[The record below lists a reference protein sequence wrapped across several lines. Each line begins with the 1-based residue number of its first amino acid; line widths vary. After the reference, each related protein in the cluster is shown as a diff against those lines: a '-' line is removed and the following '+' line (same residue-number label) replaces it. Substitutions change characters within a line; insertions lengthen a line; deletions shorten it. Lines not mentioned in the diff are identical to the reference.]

1 MALTQHS
8 LVGETSTS
16 TGPGTMALA
25 GAIVG
30 LSAVGDVKA
39 DGETFFARIRGV
51 SGDAEGYW
59 ELALLTYAV
68 SGNVVTRTQVYRNS
82 EGGTSARDWE
92 AGTKQIYEVSIGL
105 SDLDSAA
112 RGLLRT
118 LLGLGSIAT
127 LPADANVFPTGTSM
141 LFFQAA
147 APTGWTKQTTHNN
160 KAIRLVT
167 GTPSSG
173 GSVDFS
179 TVFGRVATD
188 NHVLTA
194 TQIPSHTH
202 QFSGSVSGNT
212 GNAGGHFH
220 TYSRFNLTGGGL
232 PVDNSAGYNVNSS
245 TENTSN
251 APNHQHS
258 FSANFSGTTGST
270 GSGNAHSHNIDLR
283 VRYVDAIICNK
294 D

>member
-16 TGPGTMALA
+16 TGTGTMALA

-39 DGETFFARIRGV
+39 NGETFFARIRGV

-68 SGNVVTRTQVYRNS
+68 SGNTVTRTQVYRNS
-82 EGGTSARDWE
+82 EGGTSARNWE

-147 APTGWTKQTTHNN
+147 APTGWTKQTAHNN

-173 GSVDFS
+173 GTRRFS
-179 TVFGRVATD
+179 TVFGIVATD
-188 NHVLTA
+188 G
-194 TQIPSHTH
+194 HTL
-202 QFSGSVSGNT
+202 
-212 GNAGGHFH
+212 NASQMPTH
-220 TYSRFNLTGGGL
+220 S
-232 PVDNSAGYNVNSS
+232 
-245 TENTSN
+245 
-251 APNHQHS
+251 HS
-258 FSANFSGTTGST
+258 FSGTTSAAGAHEHNYTRPSNAAAGYDAGAVTPNINNALATVSTTGGPGNHTHTFSGTTGNA
-270 GSGNAHSHNIDLR
+270 GAGGAHSHGIDLR
-283 VRYVDAIICNK
+283 VQYVDAIICNK